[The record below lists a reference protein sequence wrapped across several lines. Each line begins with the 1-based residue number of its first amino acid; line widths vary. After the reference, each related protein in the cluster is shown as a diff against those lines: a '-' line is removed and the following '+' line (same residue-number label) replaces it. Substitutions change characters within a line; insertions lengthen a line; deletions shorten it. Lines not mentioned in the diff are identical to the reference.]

1 MTMQRDPTPELLELI
16 AARFR
21 AMGDPARVGLL
32 GILRGGERTVSELT
46 SLCGFPQP
54 SVSKHLRQLCA
65 HGFVARRRDGQFV
78 YYRLANRDAFKLCDL
93 MCARLRTELG
103 VGQPSDLTRH
113 AGAPLT
119 RGSAPRR
126 PFRARR
132 SPKAAAR

>member
-21 AMGDPARVGLL
+21 AIGDPARVGLL
-32 GILRGGERTVSELT
+32 GLLRGGERTVSELT
-46 SLCGFPQP
+46 SRCGLPQP

-78 YYRLANRDAFKLCDL
+78 YYRLANRDAFRLCDL

-103 VGQPSDLTRH
+103 VGPPPGLTRH
-113 AGAPLT
+113 PGVRPT
-119 RGSAPRR
+119 HGSASRR
-126 PFRARR
+126 PSRARR
-132 SPKAAAR
+132 SPGVATR